1 MPQAILR
8 LPPTLVPPSRWSSF
22 INGTPHLVGSVHV
35 EMTTPRTIRW
45 LSKPALRQPTFV
57 CAFTGWN
64 DAADAA
70 SSAVRHLIEGW
81 GASPLAEIDPE
92 PYTDF
97 ATIRPHVRLADGGE
111 RHIVWP
117 TVTLWHVTGAGGDI
131 ILSLGPE
138 PSLQWR
144 RFATDLR
151 SVAEHFGSTMFLTLG
166 ALLADV
172 AHRRPV
178 QLIGTATDSELIERY
193 NLRRSRYE
201 GPTGIIG
208 VLHDVLT
215 DGGLPSAS
223 LWAAVPAYASQVPS
237 PKASL
242 ALMRRTCEIIGTP
255 APVGAVLNLIERYE
269 EQVNALV
276 EEDEDLTEYV
286 NRLEIATDSGLP
298 LSDEVSDDQL
308 QLEFD
313 DEHDPNAAE
322 LVNEVEKF
330 LREQNPE

>member
-1 MPQAILR
+1 MA
-8 LPPTLVPPSRWSSF
+8 
-22 INGTPHLVGSVHV
+22 TPASVN
-35 EMTTPRTIRW
+35 W
-45 LSKPALRQPTFV
+45 LSKPSLRNPTFV
-57 CAFTGWN
+57 SAFTGWN

-81 GASPLAEIDPE
+81 SAVPLAEINPE

-97 ATIRPHVRLADGGE
+97 ATIRPQVGLGENGE
-111 RHIVWP
+111 RRIIWP
-117 TVTLWHVTGAGGDI
+117 TVNLWYVSGAGGDI

-138 PSLQWR
+138 PSLQWK
-144 RFATDLR
+144 RFSRDLLA
-151 SVAEHFGSTMFLTLG
+151 VAEHFESKMYLTLG

-208 VLHDVLT
+208 VLHDEFSRAA
-215 DGGLPSAS
+215 LPSAS

-242 ALMRRTCEIIGTP
+242 ALMRRACEMIGTP
-255 APVGAVLNLIERYE
+255 APVGAVMHLIEKYE
-269 EQVNALV
+269 EQVNSLV
-276 EEDEDLTEYV
+276 NEDEDLVEYV
-286 NRLEIATDSGLP
+286 ERLENATDSGML
-298 LSDEVSDDQL
+298 LSDEVNDDQL
-308 QLEFD
+308 QIDFGGD
-313 DEHDPNAAE
+313 TSDQDAAE
-322 LVNEVEKF
+322 LVDEVERF
-330 LREQNPE
+330 LREQNSE

>member
-1 MPQAILR
+1 
-8 LPPTLVPPSRWSSF
+8 
-22 INGTPHLVGSVHV
+22 
-35 EMTTPRTIRW
+35 
-45 LSKPALRQPTFV
+45 
-57 CAFTGWN
+57 
-64 DAADAA
+64 
-70 SSAVRHLIEGW
+70 
-81 GASPLAEIDPE
+81 
-92 PYTDF
+92 
-97 ATIRPHVRLADGGE
+97 
-111 RHIVWP
+111 
-117 TVTLWHVTGAGGDI
+117 
-131 ILSLGPE
+131 LSLGPE

-151 SVAEHFGSTMFLTLG
+151 TVAEHFGSTMFLTLG

-178 QLIGTATDSELIERY
+178 QLIGTATDSELIERF

-215 DGGLPSAS
+215 EGGLPSAS
-223 LWAAVPAYASQVPS
+223 LWAAVPA
-237 PKASL
+237 ASL

-276 EEDEDLTEYV
+276 EDDEDLTEYV
-286 NRLEIATDSGLP
+286 NRLEISTDSGMP

-313 DEHDPNAAE
+313 DEHDPSAAE